1 MRTCCSVRI
10 HLTFSPLLP
19 FSVYPCLCA
28 PRVPSENVYDDY
40 YCYYYEVG
48 ICIVVVYVPII
59 GTYVDRILYR
69 RR

>member
-1 MRTCCSVRI
+1 MRTCCSVCI

-28 PRVPSENVYDDY
+28 PRVPTENVPIYIYDDY

-48 ICIVVVYVPII
+48 IYIYICIVVY
-59 GTYVDRILYR
+59 L
-69 RR
+69 